1 MTTARRWHLVT
12 AVVVVTALVL
22 QLALVL
28 QGGRAADGTEEPEL
42 PVRLG
47 RLVSYF
53 TIQSNLLIAVAAVG
67 LARDPARDGPWWRT
81 LRLAGLVG
89 ITVTGLVHFVVLRP
103 LMDLDGWDYVCD
115 KLLHMA
121 VPLLAIVGW
130 LLFGPR
136 PRVSLTEVRR
146 ALVWPFAWL
155 GWTLAVGAISGW
167 YPYLFLDVDE
177 EGWGRVL
184 LAAAAITV
192 LFLALFAAAYR
203 VDRRFPASPGPG

>member
-1 MTTARRWHLVT
+1 MTIARRWHLVT
-12 AVVVVTALVL
+12 AATTVVALVL
-22 QLALVL
+22 QLVLVVR
-28 QGGRAADGTEEPEL
+28 GGQAPVGVEEPDL

-47 RLVSYF
+47 RLISYF
-53 TIQSNLLIAVAAVG
+53 TIQSNLLTAVATVG

-81 LRLAGLVG
+81 VRLAGLVA
-89 ITVTGLVHFVVLRP
+89 ITVTGLVHFVLLRP

-121 VPLLAIVGW
+121 VPLLAVVGW

-136 PRVSLTEVRR
+136 PRISLAEVRR
-146 ALVWPFAWL
+146 AIVWPFAWL

-167 YPYLFLDVDE
+167 YPYLFLDVDA

-184 LAAAAITV
+184 LATAAITV

-203 VDRRFPASPGPG
+203 VDRRFPAAPPPG